1 MRAGELRHRVEIQ
14 RASSAP
20 QDSYGQP
27 IPVLAT
33 LTTVWAAI
41 RPMTARELIAAQ
53 QVQGEVSHK
62 ITIRYSSNI
71 KTTDTLRFGTR
82 LFSIVGIHN
91 LDERKEEL
99 EITALEKPAV

>member
-33 LTTVWAAI
+33 IATVWAAI
-41 RPMTARELIAAQ
+41 RPLTARELLAAQ
-53 QVQGEVSHK
+53 QVQAEVSHK
-62 ITIRYSSNI
+62 ITIRYTDI
-71 KTTDTLRFGTR
+71 KHTDKMKFGTR
-82 LFSIVGIHN
+82 LFSVVGIRN